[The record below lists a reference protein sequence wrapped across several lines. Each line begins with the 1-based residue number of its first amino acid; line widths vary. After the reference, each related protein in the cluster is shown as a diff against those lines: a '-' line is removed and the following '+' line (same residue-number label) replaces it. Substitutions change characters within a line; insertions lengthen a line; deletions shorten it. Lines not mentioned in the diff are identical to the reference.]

1 MSRTSCLMAL
11 AVVFA
16 VAGCSDRTAPEPAT
30 ESAQV
35 SRDIPSAAR
44 ERLARRIALALADDG
59 FRARLKQDL
68 DRSPVREHKLHRLEA
83 NVQPDNHR
91 SIALVRGLGFAREGY
106 SPRYLKIAG
115 RWCDHERW
123 ALTVE
128 SWRERR
134 PRA

>member
-44 ERLARRIALALADDG
+44 ERLARRIALALADG
-59 FRARLKQDL
+59 AEQGPGLEPCRVRKGARRRRRRFVREARL
-68 DRSPVREHKLHRLEA
+68 RL
-83 NVQPDNHR
+83 
-91 SIALVRGLGFAREGY
+91 
-106 SPRYLKIAG
+106 
-115 RWCDHERW
+115 
-123 ALTVE
+123 
-128 SWRERR
+128 R
-134 PRA
+134 PR